1 MSCSPPRPPPMLLST
16 EAVLSLHAS
25 SSKSFM
31 LRGFHMSIIQGF
43 VARKNHQGPEI
54 LCSHCSSLQSM
65 EFLFF
70 QWWTECAFPVEPE
83 LPPQSKPWD
92 LCQSNNVLT
101 CICSFPHLEVSAL
114 ALFHKNCR
122 VVCVFNIFIF
132 FQLYLSVTLTDRSL
146 FDQECCMIFTNT
158 QLLRFFFW
166 TEYFPGCSLDDVS
179 LRILEDNFV
188 YFQGAHQFAV
198 YTAA

>member
-1 MSCSPPRPPPMLLST
+1 MLLST
-16 EAVLSLHAS
+16 EAVLSLHPS

-70 QWWTECAFPVEPE
+70 QWWTECTFPVEPE

-92 LCQSNNVLT
+92 LCQSNSVLT

-132 FQLYLSVTLTDRSL
+132 FQLYLSVTHRQISLSSGILCDFYQHAAPLFLFLDR
-146 FDQECCMIFTNT
+146 IFPR
-158 QLLRFFFW
+158 LSSGW
-166 TEYFPGCSLDDVS
+166 SVS
-179 LRILEDNFV
+179 QNF
-188 YFQGAHQFAV
+188 GR
-198 YTAA
+198 